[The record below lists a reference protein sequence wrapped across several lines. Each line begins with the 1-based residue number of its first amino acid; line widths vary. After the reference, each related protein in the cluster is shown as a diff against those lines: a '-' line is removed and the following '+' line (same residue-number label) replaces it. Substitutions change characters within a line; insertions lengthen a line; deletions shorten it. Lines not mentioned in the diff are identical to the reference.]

1 MAGVIRG
8 LLGANSLLVDFFPIL
23 CYNKKIPMSERF
35 TTKNGQ
41 EIENPTEKMTYEQFR
56 DVVSREYGLSG
67 DSPEARAQQL
77 KELSSKQVFSLM
89 DTLNKSVQGSKDSLE
104 QTDHAMRIGETKTI
118 DVEHRQMVLEGVV
131 GALRN
136 TPDSISAQR
145 VGDVLAL
152 TTAMLHPFR
161 DGNGRTARL
170 LGFVFHDEYDTPSEA
185 TDDYAALAESRDDA
199 RKRGGFTL
207 YGYIPQA
214 PFEGFDQSNPVQVGD
229 YLTGL
234 LTDETLSYT
243 GTFGPAPL
251 YK

>member
-23 CYNKKIPMSERF
+23 CYNKKIPLSERF

-67 DSPEARAQQL
+67 ESPEARAKQL
-77 KELSSKQVFSLM
+77 KELSSEQVFSLM

-104 QTDHAMRIGETKTI
+104 QTDHAMRIGEMKTI

-152 TTAMLHPFR
+152 TTAMLHPFMVIFPTYPLR
-161 DGNGRTARL
+161 GLTNLIQFRWATTLQGCLPMKRYRTPERL
-170 LGFVFHDEYDTPSEA
+170 DRRRYINRATP
-185 TDDYAALAESRDDA
+185 TR
-199 RKRGGFTL
+199 
-207 YGYIPQA
+207 
-214 PFEGFDQSNPVQVGD
+214 SN
-229 YLTGL
+229 
-234 LTDETLSYT
+234 
-243 GTFGPAPL
+243 
-251 YK
+251 